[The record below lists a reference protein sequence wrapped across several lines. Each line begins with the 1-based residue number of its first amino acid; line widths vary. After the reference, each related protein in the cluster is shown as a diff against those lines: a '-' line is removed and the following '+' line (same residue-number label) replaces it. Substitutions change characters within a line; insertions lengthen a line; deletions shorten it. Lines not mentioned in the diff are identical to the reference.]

1 MSTYF
6 KIDDLQDG
14 WAVTWP
20 GFEQRFCNT
29 EHKIKTLLA
38 VLFDDI
44 GLWEAQLGVQP
55 WHSVLDPAKAK
66 TEYLSRLIW
75 HRNPED
81 VVRYLMQD
89 LMVVGVRFDLKQ
101 QARQFVDCMQQRLM
115 WERLG
120 GTWS

>member
-20 GFEQRFCNT
+20 GFEPVFCNT
-29 EHKIKTLLA
+29 EDKIKNLLA

-44 GLWEAQLGVQP
+44 GLWTAQLGVQP
-55 WHSVLDPAKAK
+55 WHSVPDPVKAK
-66 TEYLSRLIW
+66 TQYLSSREW
-75 HRNPED
+75 HQNPD
-81 VVRYLMQD
+81 VVRYMMQD

-115 WERLG
+115 WKRLG
-120 GTWS
+120 GTWG